1 MKHEFDFFRGLKW
14 LMFFRVVF
22 TTLLLGSTI
31 FIQLGEVSYLSI
43 PLLVLYGLIVFVF
56 ILSFIYAILIRW
68 VKKGRIFAFFQLAMD
83 TFVVTM
89 IILVTGG
96 FSSIFSFLYLLLII
110 FSSMLLFR
118 KGSLLV
124 AFLCV
129 VQYAVLVAL
138 EYNSVI
144 NPFGVKSAL
153 TANYFQFSYVAYKV
167 ANITV
172 ACFGVALLSSFL
184 SERERGAKQEL
195 KSMEEHVKRVEKM
208 AVVGEM
214 AAGLA
219 HEIKNPLASLTGSVQ
234 ILREELDYDPVRDK
248 LMKIVLREA
257 DRLSTLVADFLMFAR
272 PPRGK
277 VQPILLDRA
286 VDDTVSLFEK
296 DKNISDRISVV
307 KDYAPDVWVEFD
319 PSNLRQV
326 LWNLLLNAAEAIE
339 GDGRIDIT
347 VRNSG
352 GHGSVEIADD
362 GCGISPE
369 QIKSIFSPFFTTKAE
384 GTGLGLSIVHSILE
398 SYESTLDV
406 ESSQGRGTKMIL
418 KIKSAQP
425 PTKA

>member
-1 MKHEFDFFRGLKW
+1 
-14 LMFFRVVF
+14 MF
-22 TTLLLGSTI
+22 
-31 FIQLGEVSYLSI
+31 
-43 PLLVLYGLIVFVF
+43 
-56 ILSFIYAILIRW
+56 
-68 VKKGRIFAFFQLAMD
+68 
-83 TFVVTM
+83 
-89 IILVTGG
+89 
-96 FSSIFSFLYLLLII
+96 
-110 FSSMLLFR
+110 
-118 KGSLLV
+118 
-124 AFLCV
+124 
-129 VQYAVLVAL
+129 
-138 EYNSVI
+138 
-144 NPFGVKSAL
+144 
-153 TANYFQFSYVAYKV
+153 AYKV

-277 VQPILLDRA
+277 VQPILLDQA
-286 VDDTVSLFEK
+286 VDETLSLFEK
-296 DKNISDRISVV
+296 DRNISGRISVE

-339 GDGRIDIT
+339 GDGGIDIT

-352 GHGSVEIADD
+352 GHGVVEIADD

-406 ESSQGRGTKMIL
+406 ESSHGRGTKMIL
-418 KIKSAQP
+418 KIKSVQP

>member
-1 MKHEFDFFRGLKW
+1 
-14 LMFFRVVF
+14 MFFRVVF

-31 FIQLGEVSYLSI
+31 FIQLGEASYLSI

-129 VQYAVLVAL
+129 IQYAVLVAL

-153 TANYFQFSYVAYKV
+153 TADYFQFSYVAYKV

-234 ILREELDYDPVRDK
+234 ILREEMDYDPVRDK

-296 DKNISDRISVV
+296 DKNISDRISVE
-307 KDYAPDVWVEFD
+307 KDYEADVWVEFD

-339 GDGRIDIT
+339 GDGRIEIT

-352 GHGSVEIADD
+352 GHGSVEIADN